1 MSLQFIMGNSG
12 AGKSRYAYQK
22 ILAEAMRHPEKTY
35 LIIVPEQ
42 FTMQTQKELVSLH
55 PAGGILNVDI
65 LSFQRLAYR
74 IFEETGG
81 SLYPVLEETG
91 KSLVVKRVAQEKKKE
106 LTILGSTLK
115 RTGAVSQMKSLISEL
130 KQYQIAPSELDTWAE
145 ETGEKKLL
153 AAKLKDTGVIYRAFE
168 EYLENRYV
176 TAEDVLEVLAGKLEE
191 SSLIRNSEVLVDGF
205 TGFTPVQ
212 IGVLGK
218 LFRLCEKV
226 YVTIIMDE
234 REDPYKKAIPHQL
247 FAMSRQLIQQLMKA
261 ADEAGCPV
269 EPEIWVR
276 RSGYGRFQSGSM
288 MDQLEQNLFRYG
300 IRRIVGTEAGK
311 RAESKAGAGT
321 NGKNKKEIGPSTL
334 ENAQKTKKEH
344 LESGQN
350 LKQQGIYISVAPS
363 PRAELEETV
372 RLIRRMVREEK
383 MRYQDFAVL
392 TGDLSIYGTYARE
405 IFEKFGEAYYRALET
420 VALKQLIQ
428 DSERKVISLGAGV
441 PLQEQNEKYLKE
453 LGTVVYL
460 KGSLTTLKKR
470 LADSKKDPMLDGE
483 DRDDKIKKLLKQRD
497 PVYQKFADIQ
507 VVTGEVPF
515 EELIKEIEEKLST
528 YEKNS

>member
-12 AGKSRYAYQK
+12 AGKSRYAYEK
-22 ILAEAMRHPEKTY
+22 ILAEAARHPEKNY
-35 LIIVPEQ
+35 LIVVPEQ

-55 PAGGILNVDI
+55 PAGGILNIDI

-191 SSLIRNSEVLVDGF
+191 SELIKNSEVLVDGF

-218 LFRLCEKV
+218 LFRLCAKV

-247 FAMSRQLIQQLMKA
+247 FAMSRQLVQQLMKA
-261 ADEAGCPV
+261 ADEAGNLGQTLGTWPFSAGKHDGSAGAETVPV
-269 EPEIWVR
+269 WEERIFRKWNRKKTGIRNGSKDGKSGSRTRGEPAGNLYQRSAESACRAGRDGASDPPHGARGGHALPGFR
-276 RSGYGRFQSGSM
+276 RSDRRSLRLRYVCAG
-288 MDQLEQNLFRYG
+288 NL
-300 IRRIVGTEAGK
+300 
-311 RAESKAGAGT
+311 
-321 NGKNKKEIGPSTL
+321 
-334 ENAQKTKKEH
+334 
-344 LESGQN
+344 
-350 LKQQGIYISVAPS
+350 
-363 PRAELEETV
+363 
-372 RLIRRMVREEK
+372 
-383 MRYQDFAVL
+383 
-392 TGDLSIYGTYARE
+392 
-405 IFEKFGEAYYRALET
+405 
-420 VALKQLIQ
+420 
-428 DSERKVISLGAGV
+428 
-441 PLQEQNEKYLKE
+441 
-453 LGTVVYL
+453 
-460 KGSLTTLKKR
+460 
-470 LADSKKDPMLDGE
+470 
-483 DRDDKIKKLLKQRD
+483 
-497 PVYQKFADIQ
+497 
-507 VVTGEVPF
+507 
-515 EELIKEIEEKLST
+515 
-528 YEKNS
+528 